1 MHVGGI
7 VTHASGHEFYVSC
20 ILTIGGDLSPKVW
33 YSTNVGMHVSI
44 VSPCDVVQLLNN
56 LAPVRRHC

>member
-1 MHVGGI
+1 MWVVLLHMYLVMSFI
-7 VTHASGHEFYVSC
+7 YVSC

-33 YSTNVGMHVSI
+33 CGTYVRIYASI

-56 LAPVRRHC
+56 LAPVRRL

>member
-1 MHVGGI
+1 MYLVMSFI
-7 VTHASGHEFYVSC
+7 YVSS

-33 YSTNVGMHVSI
+33 CGTYVRMYASI

-56 LAPVRRHC
+56 LAPVRRL

>member
-1 MHVGGI
+1 MGGI
-7 VTHASGHEFYVSC
+7 VTYVSGHEFYVSR

-33 YSTNVGMHVSI
+33 CGTYVGMYASI

-56 LAPVRRHC
+56 LAPVRRL